1 MSMPDYD
8 YIILGAGS
16 AGCVL
21 ANRLS
26 LDPSNKVLLL
36 EAGGTDRRFF
46 IQMPIGYGKTYH
58 QKAVNWMY
66 MTEPSPDA
74 DNKPSY
80 WPRGKVLGGSSSIN
94 AMVYVRGNPRDFDE
108 WSELGNPGWSYK
120 EVLPYFKKMESWQNG
135 ADNFRGGDGPLHVS
149 EVSNQLHPLCDNF
162 LSAAEEIGIKLNP
175 DMNGKSQEGVG
186 NYQITTHKGQR
197 MSSSKAYLWP
207 VMSRSNLIVVKNAL
221 ASKIL
226 IKENKAYGVEYLKS
240 GSTHKVYAKRE
251 VILSAGSINSPQLL
265 QLSGIGPKK
274 ILRDAD
280 IQMIHESPAV
290 GQNLQDHLGV
300 SYFYKSKVPTLNDQ
314 LRPVLGKIYQGIKYI
329 LTRSGPLSLSVNQ
342 SGGFIKTRDG
352 LSKPNIQLYFSPVSY
367 SLESPDRRA
376 MLSPDP
382 FSAML
387 LGVSNCNTSSRGKVQ
402 IKNSDPSTPPII
414 EPNYLSH
421 EGDIK
426 DLLDG
431 VKVLRKL
438 AKTDSFRPVIGEEF
452 RPGPNCQTDEQMI
465 QHIKD
470 TVWTVFHPSS
480 TCRMGPDPKSNVV
493 DSDLKVYGI
502 EGLRVADASI
512 FPQLVC
518 GNINAATI
526 MVGEKASDL
535 ILKDQRTKHEDNK
548 Y

>member
-1 MSMPDYD
+1 MSDYD

-26 LDPSNKVLLL
+26 LDPSNRVLLL

-108 WSELGNPGWSYK
+108 WSELGNSGWSYN
-120 EVLPYFKKMESWQNG
+120 EVLPYFRKMESWQNG
-135 ADNFRGGDGPLHVS
+135 ADTYRGGDGPLKIS
-149 EVSNQLHPLCDNF
+149 EVSSQLHPLCDNF
-162 LSAAEEIGIKLNP
+162 LSAAKEIGIKLNS
-175 DMNGKSQEGVG
+175 DMNGKRQDGVG

-197 MSSSKAYLWP
+197 MSSSRAYLWP
-207 VMSRSNLIVVKNAL
+207 VISRTNLTVITNAL

-226 IKENKAYGVEYLKS
+226 IKDKKAYGVEYLKS

-265 QLSGIGPKK
+265 QLSGVGPKK
-274 ILRDAD
+274 VLQEASVEL
-280 IQMIHESPAV
+280 IHDSPAV
-290 GQNLQDHLGV
+290 GQNLQDHLSV
-300 SYFYKSKVPTLNDQ
+300 TYFYKSKVPTLNDQ
-314 LRPVLGKIYQGIKYI
+314 LRPLLGKVYQGLKYI
-329 LTRSGPLSLSVNQ
+329 LTRNGPLSLSVNQ
-342 SGGFIKTRDG
+342 SGGFIRTRDG

-367 SLESPDRRA
+367 TLESRDKRA
-376 MLSPDP
+376 MMSPDP

-387 LGVSNCNTSSRGKVQ
+387 LGVSNCNTNSRGQ
-402 IKNSDPSTPPII
+402 LRIKNSDPTSHPII

-421 EGDIK
+421 EEDVK
-426 DLLDG
+426 DLLEG

-438 AKTDSFRPVIGEEF
+438 AKTDSFKPVIGEEF
-452 RPGPNCQTDEQMI
+452 RPGPECQTDEQLI

-493 DSDLKVYGI
+493 DSNLRVHGI
-502 EGLRVADASI
+502 DGLRVADASI
-512 FPQLVC
+512 FPKLIC

-535 ILKDQRTKHEDNK
+535 VLRDQKIREST
-548 Y
+548 

>member
-1 MSMPDYD
+1 MSDYD

-26 LDPSNKVLLL
+26 LDPSNRVLLL

-66 MTEPSPDA
+66 VTEPSPDA

-108 WSELGNPGWSYK
+108 WSELGNSGWSYN
-120 EVLPYFKKMESWQNG
+120 EVLPYFRKMESWQNG
-135 ADNFRGGDGPLHVS
+135 ADTYRGGDGPLKIS
-149 EVSNQLHPLCDNF
+149 EVSSQLHPLCDNF
-162 LSAAEEIGIKLNP
+162 LSAAKEIGIKLNS
-175 DMNGKSQEGVG
+175 DMNGKRQDGVG

-197 MSSSKAYLWP
+197 MSSSRAYLWP
-207 VMSRSNLIVVKNAL
+207 VISRTNLTVITNAL

-226 IKENKAYGVEYLKS
+226 IKDKKAYGVEYLKS

-251 VILSAGSINSPQLL
+251 VILSTGSINSPQLL
-265 QLSGIGPKK
+265 QLSGVGPKK
-274 ILRDAD
+274 VLQEASVEL
-280 IQMIHESPAV
+280 IHDSPAV
-290 GQNLQDHLGV
+290 GQNLQDHLSV
-300 SYFYKSKVPTLNDQ
+300 TYFYKSKVPTLNDQ
-314 LRPVLGKIYQGIKYI
+314 LRPLLGKVYQGLKYI

-342 SGGFIKTRDG
+342 SGGFIRTRDG

-367 SLESPDRRA
+367 TLESRDKRA
-376 MLSPDP
+376 MMSPDP

-387 LGVSNCNTSSRGKVQ
+387 LGVSNCNTNSRGQ
-402 IKNSDPSTPPII
+402 LRIKNSDPTSHPII

-421 EGDIK
+421 EEDVK
-426 DLLDG
+426 DLLEG

-438 AKTDSFRPVIGEEF
+438 AKTDSFKPVIGEEF
-452 RPGPNCQTDEQMI
+452 RPGPECQTDEQLI

-493 DSDLKVYGI
+493 DRNLRVHGI
-502 EGLRVADASI
+502 DGLRVADASI
-512 FPQLVC
+512 FPKLIC

-535 ILKDQRTKHEDNK
+535 VLRDQKIREST
-548 Y
+548 